1 MHVKVNTSGD
11 PSWSVEDL
19 INNSTIIPFR
29 HQEVEKLIKIR
40 INPQG
45 PFFIILSKTKAIING
60 SIIMEFTK
68 NNLKYEAFRES
79 TTMDILTNTILYE
92 DINEFT
98 LHVKNFE
105 IQFQNLDSFTSSTF
119 PGNFTNFIF
128 IGFSSYNPAKWTVQ
142 EGEVHFE
149 KFIN

>member
-1 MHVKVNTSGD
+1 
-11 PSWSVEDL
+11 
-19 INNSTIIPFR
+19 
-29 HQEVEKLIKIR
+29 
-40 INPQG
+40 
-45 PFFIILSKTKAIING
+45 
-60 SIIMEFTK
+60 MEFTK

-105 IQFQNLDSFTSSTF
+105 IQFKNLDSSTSSTF